1 MGLPA
6 EAALAENRAL
16 LLSPVAPDTGVNKQR
31 AIWCNQ
37 FVVKNAKEIWL
48 GHIRPGGSLE
58 SILKATPGQFP
69 TNLP

>member
-6 EAALAENRAL
+6 EAALAE
-16 LLSPVAPDTGVNKQR
+16 
-31 AIWCNQ
+31 
-37 FVVKNAKEIWL
+37 KNAKEIWL

-58 SILKATPGQFP
+58 SILKATPGQSP

>member
-1 MGLPA
+1 MQQIGHGIPCPILQ
-6 EAALAENRAL
+6 N
-16 LLSPVAPDTGVNKQR
+16 SQ
-31 AIWCNQ
+31 
-37 FVVKNAKEIWL
+37 KNAKEIWL